1 MAFAVKTW
9 AQRLLLPVMAL
20 FLVTQLSG
28 CGDSDKEQQKAF
40 IDYLQN
46 TVMRSSVTIPTL
58 SEAQKQQLGHYAS
71 DYAVLVTFSQNF
83 GRAMDASMTP
93 LFNTLQQIRAPQDY
107 LAQRDRLQQELGALN
122 MLGQQIQSAKAQ
134 ADSAYTTLKQPEEVK
149 AVFDKAF
156 NKVVTGPSNAIMPM
170 IPQAAAVAQT
180 LVQVGDFLQNLGPQ
194 ARFDNQGVQLQT
206 QAQVDQYNQLM
217 SDLSA
222 KYQALMAA
230 KQQNASL
237 MQN

>member
-1 MAFAVKTW
+1 MTFAVKTW
-9 AQRLLLPVMAL
+9 AQRLLMPVMAL
-20 FLVTQLSG
+20 FLVMQLSG

-46 TVMRSSVTIPTL
+46 TVMRGSVTIPTL
-58 SEAQKQQLGHYAS
+58 SEAQKQQLGHYAG

-83 GRAMDASMTP
+83 NRAMEASMTP
-93 LFNTLQQIRAPQDY
+93 LFSTLQQIRTPQEY
-107 LAQRDRLQQELGALN
+107 LTQRDRLQQELGALN

-134 ADSAYTTLKQPEEVK
+134 ADGAYATLKQPEEVK

-156 NKVVTGPSNAIMPM
+156 TKIVTGPSNAVMPM
-170 IPQAAAVAQT
+170 IPQAADVAQT

-217 SDLSA
+217 RDLSA
-222 KYQALMAA
+222 KYQTLMAA
-230 KQQNASL
+230 KQQNAGL
-237 MQN
+237 LQN